1 MKKGSDRLGFSGLV
15 GSSERWLP
23 FLNAIRVLKIEKTAI
38 FYEKVVD
45 LLCWGIAAAIAAWY
59 NQNRNQKIYSP
70 IRI

>member
-1 MKKGSDRLGFSGLV
+1 M
-15 GSSERWLP
+15 
-23 FLNAIRVLKIEKTAI
+23 NAIRVLKIEKTAI